1 MAKHSLLTITA
12 MLCMQTP
19 ESAPRGKEFKDS
31 TVSKQEFMNSF
42 LQILD
47 QVCRSKRLLHTHT

>member
-1 MAKHSLLTITA
+1 MAKHSLLTIKA
-12 MLCMQTP
+12 MD
-19 ESAPRGKEFKDS
+19 EDKDG

-47 QVCRSKRLLHTHT
+47 QV